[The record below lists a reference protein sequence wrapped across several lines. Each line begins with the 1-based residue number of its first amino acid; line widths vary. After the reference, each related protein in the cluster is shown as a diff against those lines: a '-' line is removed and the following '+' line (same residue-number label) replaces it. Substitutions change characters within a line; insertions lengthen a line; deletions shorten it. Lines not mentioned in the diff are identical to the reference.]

1 MSSRLASILQI
12 RAGEAKMV
20 AFVAALFA
28 FIEIGRGIGGN
39 TADGLFFVRFGVQNL
54 PYMYMILGAAT
65 FVVMVTYAAG
75 LGRVNPHSFFVE
87 LLVVIAAVLLV
98 ERAAVAFDFPILY
111 AVVWITI
118 NIISLVLGTFVW
130 TIATGVCDTRQAKR
144 LFSLFTSAGI
154 LGGVVGNFLTGTLAK
169 AVGTENLLIL
179 YAVLIVVS
187 LVITREITRRYFK
200 SAPTS
205 KESHFIREIR
215 VGFDFVRTSPLLRLI
230 GVGSVLFSVLY
241 FSISF
246 PFSKIVSASLSSEAE
261 IAGFLGT
268 FSGVVTLA
276 TFLVSLFLAN
286 RLYTRI
292 GIVNSLLLLPITY
305 LIGFVFFALSFS
317 LPMAIVV
324 RFAQMVVLG
333 GIASPGAATIYNIV
347 PPEKRAQVQS
357 FDSGVT
363 AQIGIALSGVLLILG
378 EQALTTTQIFL
389 MGGVF
394 ALICSYLVWRM
405 RKGYADALLHALRA
419 GFIDVFT
426 GASQGLQNLGTD
438 TNARRVAIEGLRDS
452 KPAVRRVSAE
462 IIGKLNARDAIEP
475 LTQALDDSNA
485 EVRFAAIHA
494 LVHLDARDAV
504 SAITARLNDSE
515 PTVRTGAID
524 ALAALSANGG
534 SRDILVAALRD
545 PNPSVKSR
553 AAVALDHLGNHEDA
567 HAAIETLLDSDLSAD
582 WIAGLDALAETPDID
597 SFHAEKFLRNDSA
610 LVRAASVHA
619 LAASKDHRALL
630 VSALDDADARVRE
643 AAAVA
648 FKSSAEPLDEI
659 VRVLYSG
666 SERAQDAA
674 LNALDGHG
682 ADAQKEIVDWALLQI
697 RRVSDYRAWSAAF
710 RRSDECTVLRG
721 AHYLRDLLDRRERQA
736 TRRILRALALIG
748 TPDAIQT
755 IAKGLQASST
765 ETRAQAI
772 EALDT
777 LGEKRIARGLIPLLE
792 ESSSNSTDGA
802 TTILRRLT
810 LNPDPW
816 FRALAVHAIGEMLS
830 RDLHTLSTRAHQD
843 ADPIVREAAIAA
855 IGTGGEM
862 TETLK
867 TLGTIDRILFLRQV
881 PVFADLEPEDLKQIA
896 EIASERIF
904 LEGDYLCREGEI
916 GDELFVI
923 VEGQVLVT
931 KGSNG
936 DRRTLR
942 TLNVGEQIGELAI
955 LREQPR
961 SASVIAENGMVRA
974 LVIRG
979 DALRTI
985 LSDRPE
991 VALAMLA
998 SLAQRLSTN

>member
-1 MSSRLASILQI
+1 MSTRLASLFQI

-65 FVVMVTYAAG
+65 FVVMLTYAAG
-75 LGRVNPHSFFVE
+75 LGRVDPNAFFLE
-87 LLVVIAAVLLV
+87 LLIVVAAVLLI
-98 ERAAVAFDFPILY
+98 ERTAIAFDFTLLY
-111 AVVWITI
+111 AIVWITI

-154 LGGVVGNFLTGTLAK
+154 LGGVLGNFVTGSLAQ
-169 AVGTENLLIL
+169 AIGTENLLIL
-179 YAVLIVVS
+179 YAALILAS
-187 LVITREITRRYFK
+187 LVLTREITRRYFK
-200 SAPTS
+200 PTS
-205 KESHFIREIR
+205 RRSESSFIREIR
-215 VGFDFVRTSPLLRLI
+215 IGFDFVRASPLLQLI
-230 GVGSVLFSVLY
+230 GIGSVLFSVLF

-246 PFSKIVSASLSSEAE
+246 PFSKIVSASLSNEAE
-261 IAGFLGT
+261 IAGFLGV
-268 FSGVVTLA
+268 FSGIVTA
-276 TFLVSLFLAN
+276 VTFVVSLFLAN

-305 LIGFVFFALSFS
+305 LVGFVLFAMGFS
-317 LPMAIVV
+317 LSIAIIV
-324 RFAQMVVLG
+324 RFAQMVILG
-333 GIASPGAATIYNIV
+333 GIASPGYNTVFNIV

-363 AQIGIALSGVLLILG
+363 AQIGIVLSGVLLILG
-378 EQALTTTQIFL
+378 ERVLTTTQIFV
-389 MGGVF
+389 MGMVTAFISG
-394 ALICSYLVWRM
+394 YLVWRM

-426 GASQGLQNLGTD
+426 STSHGLQNLGTD
-438 TNARRVAIEGLRDS
+438 TNARRVALDGLRDP

-462 IIGKLNARDAIEP
+462 IIGKLNASEAIEP
-475 LTQALDDSNA
+475 LAHVLDDSSA
-485 EVRFAAIHA
+485 EVRSAAIHA
-494 LVHLDARDAV
+494 LVHLDARGAV
-504 SAITARLNDSE
+504 SAIAAHIADSD
-515 PTVRTGAID
+515 PAVRTNAVD
-524 ALAALSANGG
+524 ALAALSPNGAT
-534 SRDILVAALRD
+534 RDALVAALRD
-545 PNPSVKSR
+545 PNPTVKSH
-553 AAVALDHLGNHEDA
+553 AAIVLDRLGDHRDA
-567 HAAIETLLDSDLSAD
+567 HAAIESLLASNSPAD
-582 WIAGLDALAETPDID
+582 WIAGLDAIAETHEMDFNI
-597 SFHAEKFLRNDSA
+597 AEFVQNDSA
-610 LVRAASVHA
+610 LVRVSAMRS
-619 LAASKDHRALL
+619 LGASKDHRALL
-630 VSALDDADARVRE
+630 LDAMDDADARVRN
-643 AAAVA
+643 AASIALQ
-648 FKSSAEPLDEI
+648 SSKGHLDDV

-674 LNALDGHG
+674 LAALDGHG
-682 ADAQKEIVDWALLQI
+682 ADAQKEIVDWALVQI
-697 RRVSDYRAWSAAF
+697 RRVSDYRAWSAAL
-710 RRSDECTVLRG
+710 RRSEECTVLRG
-721 AHYLRDLLDRRERQA
+721 AHYLRDLLERREMQA

-755 IAKGLQASST
+755 IARGLRATSP

-777 LGEKRIARGLIPLLE
+777 LGDKRIARGLIPLLE
-792 ESSSNSTDGA
+792 ESSSKSTDGA
-802 TTILRRLT
+802 TTVLRQLT
-810 LNPDPW
+810 SNPDPW

-830 RDLHTLSTRAHQD
+830 RDLHTLATRAHQD
-843 ADPIVREAAIAA
+843 ADPIVREAATAA
-855 IGTGGEM
+855 IATGGEM

-867 TLGTIDRILFLRQV
+867 TLGTMDRILFLRQV

-896 EIASERIF
+896 EIAEERIF
-904 LEGDYLCREGEI
+904 LEGEYLCREGEI

-923 VEGQVLVT
+923 VEGQVRVA

-936 DRRTLR
+936 DHRTLR

-961 SASVIAENGMVRA
+961 SASVIAENGTVRA

-979 DALRTI
+979 DALRSI
-985 LSDRPE
+985 LNDRPE

-998 SLAQRLSTN
+998 SLAQRLSTI

>member
-1 MSSRLASILQI
+1 MSTRLASLFQI

-65 FVVMVTYAAG
+65 FVVMLTYAAG
-75 LGRVNPHSFFVE
+75 LGRVDPNAFFLE
-87 LLVVIAAVLLV
+87 LLIVVAAVLLI
-98 ERAAVAFDFPILY
+98 ERTAIAFDFTLLY
-111 AVVWITI
+111 AIVWITI

-154 LGGVVGNFLTGTLAK
+154 LGGVLGNFVTGSLAQ
-169 AVGTENLLIL
+169 AIGTENLLIL
-179 YAVLIVVS
+179 YAALILAS
-187 LVITREITRRYFK
+187 LVLTREITRRYFK
-200 SAPTS
+200 PTS
-205 KESHFIREIR
+205 RRSESSFIREIR
-215 VGFDFVRTSPLLRLI
+215 IGFDFVRASPLLQLI
-230 GVGSVLFSVLY
+230 GIGSVLFSVLF

-246 PFSKIVSASLSSEAE
+246 PFSKIVSASLSNEAE
-261 IAGFLGT
+261 IAGFLGV
-268 FSGVVTLA
+268 FSGIVTA
-276 TFLVSLFLAN
+276 VTFVVSLFLAN

-305 LIGFVFFALSFS
+305 LVGFVLFAMGFS
-317 LPMAIVV
+317 LSIAIVV
-324 RFAQMVVLG
+324 RFAQMVILG
-333 GIASPGAATIYNIV
+333 GIASPGYNTVFNIV

-363 AQIGIALSGVLLILG
+363 AQIGIVLSGVLLILG
-378 EQALTTTQIFL
+378 ERVLTTTQIFV
-389 MGGVF
+389 MGMVTAFISG
-394 ALICSYLVWRM
+394 YLVWRM

-426 GASQGLQNLGTD
+426 STSQGLQNLGTD
-438 TNARRVAIEGLRDS
+438 TNARRVALDGLRDS

-462 IIGKLNARDAIEP
+462 IIGKLNAREAVEP
-475 LTQALDDSNA
+475 LTRALADANA
-485 EVRFAAIHA
+485 EVRSAAIHA

-504 SAITARLNDSE
+504 SAIAARVAD
-515 PTVRTGAID
+515 PDPAVRTNAID
-524 ALAALSANGG
+524 ALAELSPNGA
-534 SRDILVAALRD
+534 SRDVLVAPLRD
-545 PNPSVKSR
+545 KNPTVKSH
-553 AAVALDHLGNHEDA
+553 AAIALDRLGDHRDA
-567 HAAIETLLDSDLSAD
+567 HAAIESLLASNSPAD
-582 WIAGLDALAETPDID
+582 WIAGLDAIAEMQETGFWNI
-597 SFHAEKFLRNDSA
+597 SKFVQNDSA
-610 LVRAASVHA
+610 LVRVSAVHSLGASN
-619 LAASKDHRALL
+619 DHRALL
-630 VSALDDADARVRE
+630 LNAMDDADARVRN
-643 AAAVA
+643 AASIALQ
-648 FKSSAEPLDEI
+648 SSKGHLDDV

-674 LNALDGHG
+674 LAALDGHG
-682 ADAQKEIVDWALLQI
+682 ADAQKEIVDWALVQI
-697 RRVSDYRAWSAAF
+697 RRVSDYRAWSAALK
-710 RRSDECTVLRG
+710 RSEECTLLRG
-721 AHYLRDLLDRRERQA
+721 AHYLRDLLERRETQA

-755 IAKGLQASST
+755 IARGLRASSP

-777 LGEKRIARGLIPLLE
+777 LGDKRIARGLIPLLE
-792 ESSSNSTDGA
+792 ESSSKSTDGA
-802 TTILRRLT
+802 TTVLRQLT
-810 LNPDPW
+810 SNPDPW

-830 RDLHTLSTRAHQD
+830 RDLHTLATRAHQD
-843 ADPIVREAAIAA
+843 ADPMVREAATAA
-855 IGTGGEM
+855 IATGGEM

-867 TLGTIDRILFLRQV
+867 TLGTMDRILFLRQV

-896 EIASERIF
+896 EIAEERIF
-904 LEGDYLCREGEI
+904 LEGEYLCREGEI

-923 VEGQVLVT
+923 VEGQVRVA

-936 DRRTLR
+936 DHRTLR

-961 SASVIAENGMVRA
+961 SASVIAENGTVRA

-979 DALRTI
+979 DALRSI
-985 LSDRPE
+985 LNDRPE

-998 SLAQRLSTN
+998 SLAQRLSTI